1 MGRRRI
7 MITARKIA
15 DVLGRKRP
23 VRTLPEL
30 TEIVSHGLPKS
41 ALRHR
46 GVRVVSSP
54 KEQREAMCRIVPTAT
69 YKRREQNLK
78 PEESEKTE
86 RLARVIATAEH
97 VWGDAEEAKRF
108 LARPHPELH
117 GKTPLEASHAAL
129 GARQVEELLW
139 KLFYGLPA

>member
-1 MGRRRI
+1 

-15 DVLGRKRP
+15 DVMGLNRP
-23 VRTLPEL
+23 VRTLREL

-41 ALRHR
+41 ALRHCV
-46 GVRVVSSP
+46 VRVVTSS
-54 KEQREAMCRIVPTAT
+54 KEQREVMHRIVPAAT
-69 YKRREQNLK
+69 YKRRERLLK
-78 PEESEKTE
+78 PEESERTE

-97 VWGDAEEAKRF
+97 VWGDAEEARRF
-108 LARPHPELH
+108 MTRPHPELN
-117 GKTPLEASHAAL
+117 GKTPLETSYAEL

>member
-1 MGRRRI
+1 

-15 DVLGRKRP
+15 DVMGLKRP
-23 VRTLPEL
+23 VRTLHEL

-41 ALRHR
+41 ALRHCA
-46 GVRVVSSP
+46 VRVVSSP
-54 KEQREAMCRIVPTAT
+54 KEQREVMFRIVPAAT
-69 YKRREQNLK
+69 YKRREQHLK
-78 PEESEKTE
+78 PEESERTE

-108 LARPHPELH
+108 LTRPHPELN
-117 GKTPLEASHAAL
+117 GKTPLEASYAEL

-139 KLFYGLPA
+139 KLFHGLPA

>member
-1 MGRRRI
+1 MSRSLVSNDAMGRRRI

-15 DVLGRKRP
+15 DVMGLKRP
-23 VRTLPEL
+23 VRTLHEL

-41 ALRHR
+41 ALRHC
-46 GVRVVSSP
+46 VARVVSSP
-54 KEQREAMCRIVPTAT
+54 KEQREVMCRIVPAAT

-78 PEESEKTE
+78 PGEGRKPE

-108 LARPHPELH
+108 L
-117 GKTPLEASHAAL
+117 GKP
-129 GARQVEELLW
+129 
-139 KLFYGLPA
+139 P

>member
-1 MGRRRI
+1 

-15 DVLGRKRP
+15 DVMGLKKP
-23 VRTLPEL
+23 VRTLHEL
-30 TEIVSHGLPKS
+30 TEIVSRGLPKS
-41 ALRHR
+41 ALRHC
-46 GVRVVSSP
+46 VARVVSSP
-54 KEQREAMCRIVPTAT
+54 KEQREVMCRIVPAAT

-97 VWGDAEEAKRF
+97 IWGDAEEVKRF
-108 LARPHPELH
+108 LARPHPELN
-117 GKTPLEASHAAL
+117 GKTPLEASHAEL